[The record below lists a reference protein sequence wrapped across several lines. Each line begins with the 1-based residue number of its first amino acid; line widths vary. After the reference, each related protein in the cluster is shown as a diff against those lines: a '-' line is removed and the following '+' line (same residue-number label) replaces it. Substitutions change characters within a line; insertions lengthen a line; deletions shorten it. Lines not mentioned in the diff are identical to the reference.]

1 MCRDM
6 SRHCSDSFA
15 LSEFTRWNQE
25 NEANNTAA
33 PLSEQPVDP
42 ARPSWAAKSFHLPE
56 VQLALVHTSSFTSA
70 LHSYISNSSYS
81 RFWQQDA
88 SFIFSTLLLNI
99 LQFPSSSRL
108 PEALTPSDLLYLPAP
123 PPSIRLPN
131 RSPPPQFSVELDY
144 LADTTNTCSHASV
157 AADGLMATRDGCSSF
172 SLEAGANRC
181 TRTSA
186 DLFMFV
192 YRSQG
197 AIITYT
203 LWSQ

>member
-1 MCRDM
+1 M
-6 SRHCSDSFA
+6 SSRELPPSRS
-15 LSEFTRWNQE
+15 
-25 NEANNTAA
+25 
-33 PLSEQPVDP
+33 P
-42 ARPSWAAKSFHLPE
+42 AGSCVGSNH
-56 VQLALVHTSSFTSA
+56 LVHTYSFTSA

-123 PPSIRLPN
+123 PPSRRLPN

-172 SLEAGANRC
+172 SLEAGANDAPGRQLIFSC
-181 TRTSA
+181 
-186 DLFMFV
+186 LFIEAKAP
-192 YRSQG
+192 S
-197 AIITYT
+197 
-203 LWSQ
+203 